1 MSELHDQRLLA
12 FHSRGGWLQR
22 VLLALLGAAL
32 LVVAFF
38 FITVALIAGAFIALA
53 VGVRW
58 WWLLRRLR
66 AQAKAAEAI
75 EGQYTV
81 VQRADIPEEH
91 PPR

>member
-1 MSELHDQRLLA
+1 MSELHDQRLLTSP
-12 FHSRGGWLQR
+12 SRGGWLQR

-81 VQRADIPEEH
+81 VQRANILEERR
-91 PPR
+91 PR